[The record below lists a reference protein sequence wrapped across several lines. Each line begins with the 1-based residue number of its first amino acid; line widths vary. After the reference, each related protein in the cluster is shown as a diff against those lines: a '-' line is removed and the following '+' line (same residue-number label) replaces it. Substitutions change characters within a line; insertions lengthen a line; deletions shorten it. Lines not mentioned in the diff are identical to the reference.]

1 MYDVFSN
8 RASSIALSWCLIVLG
23 CVTAVPLVA
32 FAQPPVAGVPAKP
45 AQQVQPEGPVESD
58 AELREQTIYIPYT
71 KLRGIFEKEG
81 RGVFI
86 PYEQFQQLWKKARA
100 GEVEPVRPESPVK
113 ALLTEVSNQATVAE
127 DVVRVQATIKIEVLH
142 AGWHSIPLRLKGAA
156 LLSAQLGD
164 LPARIVMAEDG
175 YRLLLEKREQGPAQF
190 LVELVYAKAIRRSP
204 GQNQVIFQAPQAPV
218 NRWLIRVP
226 QSGVKVNIQ
235 PLIAAS
241 ETTSQQAKGDEI
253 PPGPV
258 PDETVVL
265 AFVGAAPE
273 VQISWTPRSEGATG
287 LAALASVRA
296 QQQVTI
302 NEGVMRTQARL
313 DYDISRAEVE
323 QLVLEVPREQK
334 VINVFDP
341 NVRQWKV
348 VEAGELQQ
356 VHVQLFQPARG
367 SQSLTIELEQF
378 SEKWGDQDVDIPL
391 VRARDA
397 GRQQGLLVVRLSPAL
412 RAEVSKRTGL
422 LQLDK
427 QELPGTLKKIPWDF
441 AYRYATLP
449 YELAFQLEKIR
460 PRIHAR
466 QLIEVHLEPE
476 QLTVDL
482 LAVLDIQR
490 AGVFQVELEIPTG
503 FEIRKV
509 RGQGIGK
516 DVKAVTVDSHH
527 VTAAEETRLIVN
539 LGGKAQGKVGLF
551 VELQKRLEDPN
562 LVTPTGNATDLSIGL
577 PRVAAERVERV
588 SGAVV
593 VYAPESLRA
602 TPTVSEGLQ
611 TISFTDAYAEV
622 TSQRQGRFSTTR
634 PILAYA
640 HSEESPNLVLSTERR
655 RPQISVRQLLVT
667 RIETGYV
674 DYRATFFFDVLYSG
688 VSALRVDVPQA
699 LETEIRNLSNALN
712 EQRIEPQPED
722 TMEGYVAM
730 SFTGETELLGEIKLE
745 LNWQEK
751 ILRDG
756 SPSPLGI
763 GDSRSIP
770 IPVLKPQEVDLA
782 SGQVVI
788 AKGESLDVRESTDV
802 SGLQPI
808 DPQSDLYDDI
818 EVADAARAFE
828 FHGEWELEVTATRF
842 KLEDVKRTSIERA
855 VLRMVV
861 TKGQEISVQALYRMR
876 SARQR
881 LAIKFPAGFDPET
894 SLDRKPQL
902 NGRIVD
908 LERGENEDFYLPLAN
923 QDPEDPF
930 LLELRYTIPGDHQ
943 RLDFPEFPERPAM
956 QKVYLC
962 AYLPSDLALLGS
974 HGPWTSDYGQQW
986 RRVLHGGSFRTR
998 GDVELVNWVLE
1009 DLSLESNP
1017 LSDFQT
1023 QGELYTFSTLRPTSP
1038 PDGSL
1043 RLTVF
1048 RDDALHAMVFFA
1060 VAVPGV
1066 VLVTLPLWVRLFSVG
1081 LVTIGLVSSGIF
1093 LPTFSLQ
1100 TFDWSLVV
1108 AFVLVLAVWLLMFLL
1123 RVVRQSVQSFRPDVS
1138 GAAVRIGGLSSGS
1151 AKLAMEGGVERPYTG
1166 DNPFGTAPD
1175 PDVSTLE
1182 TGVDTW
1188 SGKGAESAD
1197 SASPNDASAV
1207 DPVSGPGDANTDVAE
1222 KRPEEENDADV

>member
-1 MYDVFSN
+1 MCDVFS
-8 RASSIALSWCLIVLG
+8 RRTSSIIVLW
-23 CVTAVPLVA
+23 CFIVFCSVAAVPLTVS
-32 FAQPPVAGVPAKP
+32 AQPSVDDAPRESEQQVKP
-45 AQQVQPEGPVESD
+45 AGPAESES
-58 AELREQTIYIPYT
+58 ELREQTIYIPYT

-100 GEVEPVRPESPVK
+100 SEVEPVRPESPVK

-127 DVVRVQATIKIEVLH
+127 DVVRVQAKIKIEVLY

-156 LLSAQLGD
+156 LLSARLGD

-175 YRLLLEKREQGPAQF
+175 YRLLLEKRQEGPAQF

-204 GQNQVIFQAPQAPV
+204 GQNMVRFQSPQAPV
-218 NRWLIRVP
+218 NRWVIRVP

-241 ETTSQQAKGDEI
+241 ETTLSRASGDEV

-258 PDETVVL
+258 VDETVVL

-287 LAALASVRA
+287 LAALASVRV
-296 QQQVTI
+296 QQQVTV

-313 DYDISRAEVE
+313 DYNISRAEVE
-323 QLVLEVPREQK
+323 QLVMEVPRDQK

-348 VEAGELQQ
+348 VEAGEVQQ
-356 VHVQLFQPARG
+356 VQVQLFQPARG
-367 SQSLTIELEQF
+367 SQTLTIELEQF
-378 SEKWGDQDVDIPL
+378 SEEWGDREVAVPL
-391 VRARDA
+391 VRARGA

-412 RAEVSKRTGL
+412 RAEVSQRTGL

-427 QELPGTLKKIPWDF
+427 QELPGALQKIPWDF

-449 YELAFQLEKIR
+449 YQLAFRLEKIR

-482 LAVLDIQR
+482 MAVLDIQR
-490 AGVFQVELEIPTG
+490 AGVFQVELEIPAG
-503 FEIRKV
+503 FEIRQV
-509 RGQGIGK
+509 RGQAIAR

-527 VTAAEETRLIVN
+527 VTPAAGTRLIVN

-577 PRVAAERVERV
+577 PRVAADRVERV

-593 VYAPESLRA
+593 IYAPESLRA

-611 TISFTDAYAEV
+611 TISFKDAYAEV

-640 HSEESPNLVLSTERR
+640 HSEQSPNLVLSTERR
-655 RPQISVRQLLVT
+655 RPQITVRQLLET
-667 RIETGYV
+667 RIETGHV

-688 VSALRVDVPQA
+688 VSSLRVDIPQA
-699 LETEIRNLSNALN
+699 LEAEIRNLSSALN
-712 EQRIEPQPED
+712 EQRIEPQPAD
-722 TMEGYVAM
+722 VIAGYLAM
-730 SFTGETELLGEIKLE
+730 SFTGETELLGKIKLE

-751 ILRDG
+751 IQLDG
-756 SPSPLGI
+756 APSPLGI

-788 AKGESLDVRESTDV
+788 AKGESLDVRESADV

-808 DPQSDLYDDI
+808 DPQSDLYDGTEI
-818 EVADAARAFE
+818 ADAARAFE
-828 FHGEWELEVTATRF
+828 FHGEWALEVIATRF
-842 KLEDVKRTSIERA
+842 KLEDIKRTSIERA

-881 LAIKFPAGFDPET
+881 LAIKFPSGFNPET
-894 SLDRKPQL
+894 GLDRKPQL

-908 LERGENEDFYLPLAN
+908 LERGEKDEFYLPLAN
-923 QDPEDPF
+923 QNPEDPF

-1009 DLSLESNP
+1009 DLSSESNP

-1081 LVTIGLVSSGIF
+1081 LVAIGLVSSGIF
-1093 LPTFSLQ
+1093 FPTFSLQ

-1108 AFVLVLAVWLLMFLL
+1108 AFVLVLAVWMLMFLL
-1123 RVVRQSVQSFRPDVS
+1123 RFVRQSVQSFRADYSNAAIGNTAVATSS
-1138 GAAVRIGGLSSGS
+1138 GELVLGGLEDPSSVDNSPFRAASNADVLTSQSSVDPS
-1151 AKLAMEGGVERPYTG
+1151 AEG
-1166 DNPFGTAPD
+1166 
-1175 PDVSTLE
+1175 
-1182 TGVDTW
+1182 
-1188 SGKGAESAD
+1188 GAESALD
-1197 SASPNDASAV
+1197 EVDA
-1207 DPVSGPGDANTDVAE
+1207 DVADE
-1222 KRPEEENDADV
+1222 GRKEGNDADV

>member
-1 MYDVFSN
+1 MTTIFRGARQMCDVFFRRTSP
-8 RASSIALSWCLIVLG
+8 IIVPWCFTLFCCVL
-23 CVTAVPLVA
+23 AVPLTVS
-32 FAQPPVAGVPAKP
+32 AQRAVDEAPGEA
-45 AQQVQPEGPVESD
+45 AQQAKPEGPAESRS
-58 AELREQTIYIPYT
+58 ELREQTIYIPYT

-127 DVVRVQATIKIEVLH
+127 DVVRVHAKIKIEVLH

-156 LLSAQLGD
+156 LLSARLGD

-175 YRLLLEKREQGPAQF
+175 YRLLLEKREEGPAQF

-204 GQNQVIFQAPQAPV
+204 GQNLVKFQAPQAPV
-218 NRWLIRVP
+218 NRWVIRVP
-226 QSGVKVNIQ
+226 QAGVKVNIQ

-241 ETTSQQAKGDEI
+241 ETTLSRAAGDEV

-258 PDETVVL
+258 VDETVVL

-287 LAALASVRA
+287 LAALASVRV

-313 DYDISRAEVE
+313 DYNISRAEVE
-323 QLVLEVPREQK
+323 QLVIEVPRDQK

-348 VEAGELQQ
+348 VEAGEIQQ
-356 VHVQLFQPARG
+356 VQVQLFQPARG
-367 SQSLTIELEQF
+367 SQTLTIELEQF
-378 SEKWGDQDVDIPL
+378 SEQWGDREVAVPL

-412 RAEVSKRTGL
+412 RAEVSQRTGL

-427 QELPGTLKKIPWDF
+427 QELPGTLQKIPWDF

-449 YELAFQLEKIR
+449 YQLAFRLEKIR
-460 PRIHAR
+460 PRVHAR

-476 QLTVDL
+476 QLTINL
-482 LAVLDIQR
+482 MAVLDIQR
-490 AGVFQVELEIPTG
+490 AGVFQVELEIPAG
-503 FEIRKV
+503 FEIRQV
-509 RGQGIGK
+509 RGQAIAR
-516 DVKAVTVDSHH
+516 DVKAVAVDSHH
-527 VTAAEETRLIVN
+527 VTPAADTRLIVN
-539 LGGKAQGKVGLF
+539 LGSKAQGKVGLF

-577 PRVAAERVERV
+577 PRVAADRVERV
-588 SGAVV
+588 SGNVV
-593 VYAPESLRA
+593 IYAPESLRA

-611 TISFTDAYAEV
+611 TISFKDAYAEV

-640 HSEESPNLVLSTERR
+640 HSEQSPNLVLSTERR
-655 RPQISVRQLLVT
+655 RPQITVRQLLAA

-688 VSALRVDVPQA
+688 VSSLRVDVPQT
-699 LETEIRNLSNALN
+699 LEVEIRNLSNALN
-712 EQRIEPQPED
+712 EQRMEPQPAD
-722 TMEGYVAM
+722 VIAGYVAM

-751 ILRDG
+751 ILLDG

-770 IPVLKPQEVDLA
+770 IPVLKPQGVDLA
-782 SGQVVI
+782 SGQIVI
-788 AKGESLDVRESTDV
+788 AKGESLDVRESADV

-808 DPQSDLYDDI
+808 DPQSDLYEGV

-828 FHGEWELEVTATRF
+828 FHGEWELGVTATRF
-842 KLEDVKRTSIERA
+842 KLEDIKRTSIERA

-861 TKGQEISVQALYRMR
+861 TKGQEISVQALYRLR

-881 LAIKFPAGFDPET
+881 LEIKFPNGFNPET

-908 LERGENEDFYLPLAN
+908 LERGEKDEFYLPLAN
-923 QDPEDPF
+923 QTPEDPF

-1009 DLSLESNP
+1009 DLPSESNP

-1048 RDDALHAMVFFA
+1048 RGDALHMLVFVA

-1081 LVTIGLVSSGIF
+1081 LVAIGLVSSGIF
-1093 LPTFSLQ
+1093 FPTFSLQ

-1108 AFVLVLAVWLLMFLL
+1108 AFVLVLAVWMLMFLL
-1123 RVVRQSVQSFRPDVS
+1123 RFVRQSVQSLRAGSSNAAMGNVAAATSS
-1138 GAAVRIGGLSSGS
+1138 GALVLEVSTDSPDDDDS
-1151 AKLAMEGGVERPYTG
+1151 
-1166 DNPFGTAPD
+1166 PFRAASD
-1175 PDVSTLE
+1175 PDVLTSQ
-1182 TGVDTW
+1182 
-1188 SGKGAESAD
+1188 
-1197 SASPNDASAV
+1197 ASVAPA
-1207 DPVSGPGDANTDVAE
+1207 GEGDAVAALDE
-1222 KRPEEENDADV
+1222 GSEEAGPEEEKDADV

>member
-1 MYDVFSN
+1 MCDVFFRRTSPM
-8 RASSIALSWCLIVLG
+8 IVLCRFAIFC
-23 CVTAVPLVA
+23 CVVAVSQTVS
-32 FAQPPVAGVPAKP
+32 AQRPADSAP
-45 AQQVQPEGPVESD
+45 SESAQRAKPEGPVESES
-58 AELREQTIYIPYT
+58 ELREQTIYIPYT

-113 ALLTEVSNQATVAE
+113 ALLTEVSNQADVAE
-127 DVVRVQATIKIEVLH
+127 DVVRVHAKIKIEVLH

-156 LLSAQLGD
+156 LLSARLGD
-164 LPARIVMAEDG
+164 VPARIVMAEDG
-175 YRLLLEKREQGPAQF
+175 YRLLLEKREEGPAQF

-204 GQNQVIFQAPQAPV
+204 GQNMVRFQAPQAPV
-218 NRWLIRVP
+218 NRWVIRVP

-241 ETTSQQAKGDEI
+241 ETTLSRASGEEV
-253 PPGPV
+253 PPGPAV
-258 PDETVVL
+258 DETVVL

-287 LAALASVRA
+287 LAALASVQV
-296 QQQVTI
+296 QQQVTVD
-302 NEGVMRTQARL
+302 EGVMRTQARL
-313 DYDISRAEVE
+313 AYNISRAEVE
-323 QLVLEVPREQK
+323 QLVIEVPLDQK

-348 VEAGELQQ
+348 VEAGEVQQ

-367 SQSLTIELEQF
+367 SQTLTIELEQF
-378 SEKWGDQDVDIPL
+378 SEEWGDREVSVPL
-391 VRARDA
+391 VQARGA

-412 RAEVSKRTGL
+412 RAEVSQRAGL

-427 QELPGTLKKIPWDF
+427 QELPGSFQKIPWDF

-449 YELAFQLEKIR
+449 YQLAFRLEKIR
-460 PRIHAR
+460 PRIHVR

-476 QLTVDL
+476 QLTVNL
-482 LAVLDIQR
+482 MAVLDIQR
-490 AGVFQVELEIPTG
+490 AGVFQVELEIPAG
-503 FEIRKV
+503 FEIRQV
-509 RGQGIGK
+509 RGQAIGQ
-516 DVKAVTVDSHH
+516 DVTAVVVDSHH
-527 VTAAEETRLIVN
+527 VTPAAKTRVIVN

-577 PRVAAERVERV
+577 PRVAADRVERV
-588 SGAVV
+588 SGTVV
-593 VYAPESLRA
+593 IYAPESLRA

-611 TISFTDAYAEV
+611 TISFKDAYAEV
-622 TSQRQGRFSTTR
+622 ASQRQGRFSTTR

-640 HSEESPNLVLSTERR
+640 HSEQSPNLVLSTERR
-655 RPQISVRQLLVT
+655 RPQISVRQLLAT
-667 RIETGYV
+667 RIETGHV

-688 VSALRVDVPQA
+688 VSSLRVDVPQA
-699 LETEIRNLSNALN
+699 LEAEIRNLSSALN
-712 EQRIEPQPED
+712 EQRIEPQPEGVPAD
-722 TMEGYVAM
+722 YVAM
-730 SFTGETELLGEIKLE
+730 SFTGETELLGKIKLE

-751 ILRDG
+751 IQLDG

-788 AKGESLDVRESTDV
+788 AKGESLDVRASADA

-808 DPQSDLYDDI
+808 DPQSDLYGGI
-818 EVADAARAFE
+818 EIADAARAFE

-842 KLEDVKRTSIERA
+842 KLEDIKRTSIERA

-881 LAIKFPAGFDPET
+881 LAIKFPGGFNPET

-908 LERGENEDFYLPLAN
+908 LERGEKDEFYLPLAN
-923 QDPEDPF
+923 QSPADPF

-986 RRVLHGGSFRTR
+986 RRVLHGGSFHTR
-998 GDVELVNWVLE
+998 GDAELVNWVLE
-1009 DLSLESNP
+1009 DLASESNP

-1023 QGELYTFSTLRPTSP
+1023 QGELYTFSTLRPMSP
-1038 PDGSL
+1038 PDGAL

-1048 RDDALHAMVFFA
+1048 RDDALHALVFFA

-1081 LVTIGLVSSGIF
+1081 LVAIGLVSSGIF
-1093 LPTFSLQ
+1093 FPTFSLQ

-1108 AFVLVLAVWLLMFLL
+1108 AFVLVLAVWMLMFLL
-1123 RVVRQSVQSFRPDVS
+1123 RFVRQSVQVWRADYSN
-1138 GAAVRIGGLSSGS
+1138 AVMENTAVATSSGE
-1151 AKLAMEGGVERPYTG
+1151 LVLGGPADPSDV
-1166 DNPFGTAPD
+1166 DDSPFGTASD
-1175 PDVSTLE
+1175 AAVATSQS
-1182 TGVDTW
+1182 GVDPA
-1188 SGKGAESAD
+1188 AEGGSAP
-1197 SASPNDASAV
+1197 ALGEV
-1207 DPVSGPGDANTDVAE
+1207 DPGVAGE
-1222 KRPEEENDADV
+1222 GCEEENDADV